1 MCDFVLCVFVLV
13 LPGNCLGQE
22 GCDALREVMDGLN
35 MGDLLGSLR
44 YWIEILNEFILLD
57 LPTLDLNHL
66 SYHKLP

>member
-1 MCDFVLCVFVLV
+1 MTLLCCVLV
-13 LPGNCLGQE
+13 LSGNCLGEE
-22 GCDALREVMDGLN
+22 GCDDLREVMDGLN